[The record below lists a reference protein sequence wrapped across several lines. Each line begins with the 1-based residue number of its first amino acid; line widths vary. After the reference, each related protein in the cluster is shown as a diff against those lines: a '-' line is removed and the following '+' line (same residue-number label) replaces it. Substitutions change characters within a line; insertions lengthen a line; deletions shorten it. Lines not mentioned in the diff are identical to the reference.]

1 MRYILLTLAL
11 SLALVSCDETECC
24 INLEGEITMVGTWKL
39 SKLCFS
45 NGASSCNSEDL
56 WDADYEET
64 ITFTA
69 QGEYSFDT
77 EGVICNGTYERVG
90 DLDVNLTATS
100 GDCNF
105 EETTRLVTRLTESEM
120 IFSPQCIE
128 GCPYLYVRQ

>member
-1 MRYILLTLAL
+1 MRYILIALAL
-11 SLALVSCDETECC
+11 GLALMSCDETECC
-24 INLEGEITMVGTWKL
+24 ANPDGDITMVGTWKL

-64 ITFTA
+64 ITFTTG
-69 QGEYSFDT
+69 GEYRIDN
-77 EGVICNGTYERVG
+77 EGVICAGDYEREG
-90 DLDVNLTATS
+90 ELNVNLTARS

-105 EETTRLVTRLTESEM
+105 KETTRLITKLTETEM
-120 IFSPQCIE
+120 IFSPRCIE